1 MAKASRRTRQ
11 RSRRKAM
18 IFDDDIFEHAEER
31 RRTQLSYARV
41 FSAMM
46 ISLLLLY
53 IPFLYAR
60 GSKQKEM
67 KRDRKP
73 FEEKVD
79 AKLSEN
85 LFRRIYR
92 MSRSTF
98 YKLHSILEDDLIEAF
113 YPEGGGKRKQGTSK
127 YHIDTKTRLSIALRF
142 FAGSDPA
149 DLMQIQG
156 RPVPR
161 GGGSGGGR

>member
-1 MAKASRRTRQ
+1 MAKALRRTRQ

-18 IFDDDIFEHAEER
+18 IFDDNIFEHAEER

-53 IPFLYAR
+53 IPFLCAR

-85 LFRRIYR
+85 LFRR
-92 MSRSTF
+92 
-98 YKLHSILEDDLIEAF
+98 
-113 YPEGGGKRKQGTSK
+113 
-127 YHIDTKTRLSIALRF
+127 
-142 FAGSDPA
+142 
-149 DLMQIQG
+149 
-156 RPVPR
+156 
-161 GGGSGGGR
+161 